1 MDSPPRLRASRFVV
15 AVAGSVAL
23 VLSAPFI
30 GYVRAW
36 IRSQFPGQF
45 VRIVGGLIAVLGL
58 AAIGIAL
65 ARIRERR
72 AVRYGAIA
80 GALVCAVGYSAVSA
94 KSGNA
99 LGSSRFKKCSARGAM
114 SSRLSR
120 KGGR

>member
-1 MDSPPRLRASRFVV
+1 MSRSYLMDSQPRLRASRFVV

-45 VRIVGGLIAVLGL
+45 VQIVGGLIAVLGV

-65 ARIRERR
+65 ARIRDRR
-72 AVRYGAIA
+72 AVRYAAIA
-80 GALVCAVGYSAVSA
+80 GALIAAVVVFGRLPRPGVR
-94 KSGNA
+94 KST
-99 LGSSRFKKCSARGAM
+99 SCSASI
-114 SSRLSR
+114 SSST
-120 KGGR
+120 G